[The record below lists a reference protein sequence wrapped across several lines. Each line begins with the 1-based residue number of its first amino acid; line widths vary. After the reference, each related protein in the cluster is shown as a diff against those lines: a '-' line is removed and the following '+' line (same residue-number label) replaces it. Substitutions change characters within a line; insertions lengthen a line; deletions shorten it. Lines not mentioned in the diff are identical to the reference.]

1 MPNESIFTTI
11 LRRVLWTTLVPL
23 GVLILVISFSLCY
36 FVKNDE
42 NALVEKE
49 TEQYVLIAKERIDEA
64 LSVVESIQSYSYIL
78 NNLQNQF
85 ENAYDVFDF
94 VSQTNIYMDNITGTL
109 DNAVITIYYT
119 NDSLYDSKYFSS
131 SKEFDKY
138 AEILE
143 KINVEEK
150 DFIWET
156 GLREDEWGNKQAVFY
171 KKFPLSSCDV
181 LECVITLPQTSDNIH
196 ISDANDVI
204 SNGEHYVVRS
214 INENIKACGIINHK
228 VLYFKYMSII
238 ILALVCML
246 ALFILIYFV
255 ALRVLKKTTHNITDF
270 IEHLDV
276 NSLSE
281 LDTISKEH
289 DKNVSKELF
298 TVSKTILMLCNE
310 VKNIENVKKNIEI
323 ELEQRKISHHTVY
336 NALSAIRIK
345 SYENG
350 ETEITEIVDGLVEYY
365 RMVLNKGENMT
376 FLSDEI
382 LMLEKYVL
390 VSSLSNY
397 EAYNFNAETPFDLKF
412 CRIPH
417 MIILPFV
424 ENAVN
429 HGLSGVDYEGVV
441 KVKCQKDKEFLQIKV
456 SDNGVGIPG
465 EKLEKLNNIELFD
478 IGYGIKNVYARL
490 KLLYGEDSTIIFESQ
505 EGKGTTVT
513 IRFRIF
519 DRNGEEMIKN

>member
-1 MPNESIFTTI
+1 MPTESIFTTI

-23 GVLILVISFSLCY
+23 GFLILVISFSICY

-42 NALVEKE
+42 NVRVEKE
-49 TEQYVLIAKERIDEA
+49 TEQYVLIAKERIDES

-85 ENAYDVFDF
+85 ENAYEVFDF
-94 VSQTNIYMDNITGTL
+94 VSQTNTYMDNITGTL
-109 DNAVITIYYT
+109 DDATITIYYT

-131 SKEFDKY
+131 SKEFEQY
-138 AEILE
+138 EEILE

-150 DFIWET
+150 NFIWEN
-156 GLREDEWGNKQAVFY
+156 GLHEDKEGNKQVVFY

-181 LECVITLPQTSDNIH
+181 LECVINLPQTSDDIH
-196 ISDANDVI
+196 ILDANDVI
-204 SNGEHYVVRS
+204 SNEEQYIVRS
-214 INENIKACGIINHK
+214 INENIKACGIINHQE
-228 VLYFKYMSII
+228 LYFKYMII
-238 ILALVCML
+238 VILALVCML

-255 ALRVLKKTTHNITDF
+255 AFRVLKKTTYNITNF

-281 LDTISKEH
+281 LDVIAKEQE
-289 DKNVSKELF
+289 NIVSKELF
-298 TVSKTILMLCNE
+298 TVSKTISMLCDE

-323 ELEQRKISHHTVY
+323 ELEQRKISYHTVY

-350 ETEITEIVDGLVEYY
+350 EKEITEIVDGLVEYY

-382 LMLEKYVL
+382 LMLEKYAL

-397 EAYNFNAETPFDLKF
+397 EAYNFSAEIPFDLKF

-417 MIILPFV
+417 MIILPFI
-424 ENAVN
+424 ENSIN
-429 HGLSGVDYEGVV
+429 HGLSGVDYEGVITV
-441 KVKCQKDKEFLQIKV
+441 RCQKDKEYLQIKV
-456 SDNGVGIPG
+456 SDNGVGIPD
-465 EKLEKLNNIELFD
+465 EKLEKLNNIELFS
-478 IGYGIKNVYARL
+478 IGYGIKNVHARL
-490 KLLYGEDSTIIFESQ
+490 KLLYGEDSTIVFESQ

-513 IRFRIF
+513 IRFRAF
-519 DRNGEEMIKN
+519 DGTQDQMDIE